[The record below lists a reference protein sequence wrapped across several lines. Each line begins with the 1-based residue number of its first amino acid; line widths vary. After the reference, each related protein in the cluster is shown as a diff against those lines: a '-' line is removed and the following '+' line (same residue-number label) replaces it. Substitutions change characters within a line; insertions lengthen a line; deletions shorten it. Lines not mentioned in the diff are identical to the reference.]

1 MKIFRVLKYCFIVLI
16 LFCTILI
23 NWGQGYLLK
32 QNIAYTDT
40 MILIKIILTWGICP
54 LSLIFG
60 YNSLMAE
67 KIKEAKALCAVTVY
81 NGILIIIVV
90 VLLIGRMLFF
100 WIWQDREEVWAGNG
114 IICAKFEF
122 LKHERLD
129 FYEAINPF
137 VYKKIDNI
145 QEYLNGLSGNDD
157 SEVVDEPGINA
168 SQDSVRDTIDDT
180 ISLQVFEQAEVAVI
194 PEVTEYDFKDACEK
208 GTVQEIKG
216 VLPGTGEGTW
226 YTVVIDGIA
235 YYYGKYDHEEKE
247 PLLYGY
253 SIIEDTYTLAN
264 GIKVGLTREEI
275 LEKYPNMASM
285 DFEGNYLDGERTP
298 KLMWNG
304 SAYPRSYIGMDS
316 DFDYYGEDYR
326 WENQFDYVI
335 IADINLGTYDTLPIC
350 IGLLMKDDIVSAI
363 TFYYPTAN

>member
-1 MKIFRVLKYCFIVLI
+1 MKIVRILKYGLI
-16 LFCTILI
+16 LLILLCTILI
-23 NWGQGYLLK
+23 HCGQGYLLE
-32 QNIAYTDT
+32 QNIEYTDT
-40 MILIKIILTWGICP
+40 MMWIKIILTWGVCP

-67 KIKEAKALCAVTVY
+67 KLEEAKAISAVNVC
-81 NGILIIIVV
+81 NGILIILVV
-90 VLLIGRMLFF
+90 ILWIFRMLFF
-100 WIWQDREEVWAGNG
+100 CIWQDREEAYLGNG
-114 IICAKFEF
+114 LIMIENRYIYYEPINAF
-122 LKHERLD
+122 L
-129 FYEAINPF
+129 
-137 VYKKIDNI
+137 YKRIDNI
-145 QEYLNGLSGNDD
+145 QEYPDVTVERDNEG
-157 SEVVDEPGINA
+157 VDEPGIIM
-168 SQDSVRDTIDDT
+168 SQGSVPDTKEDSIN
-180 ISLQVFEQAEVAVI
+180 LQVFEQAEIKVI
-194 PEVTEYDFKDACEK
+194 PEVTEYNFADACEI

-216 VLPGTGEGTW
+216 LLPGTGEGTW
-226 YTVVIDGIA
+226 YTVLIEGIE
-235 YYYGKYDHEEKE
+235 YYYGQYDHEDKE

-264 GIKVGLTREEI
+264 GIAVGLTKEEI

-285 DFEGNYLDGERTP
+285 DFEGNYLDGIRTP
-298 KLMWNG
+298 KLAWNG

-335 IADINLGTYDTLPIC
+335 IADINLGTYETLPIC